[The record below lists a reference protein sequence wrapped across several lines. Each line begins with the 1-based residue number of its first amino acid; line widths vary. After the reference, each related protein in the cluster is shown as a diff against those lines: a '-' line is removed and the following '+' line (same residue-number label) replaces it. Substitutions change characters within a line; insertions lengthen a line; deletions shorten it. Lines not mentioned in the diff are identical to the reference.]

1 MEASFNKLHVNI
13 RQILAL
19 KISWRFIE
27 KCTAEKYPLLVNDMT
42 LPSDNLLRLKE
53 ILQKK
58 LFRIEHNKIVLIDDQ
73 VKDEKLQYD
82 VNTEAAKISALSS
95 DKIDK
100 YEYLNGEEILP
111 SN

>member
-1 MEASFNKLHVNI
+1 MEASFNKLHLNI

-19 KISWRFIE
+19 KISWRFIK